1 MAIAGENGP
10 ASLDQASRK
19 SHSCR
24 GSASAHFFFAVFALF
39 ALPQARQKAQ
49 KLQKIF
55 PVAAGDQAHK
65 KLLRSLAALIGL
77 REN

>member
-1 MAIAGENGP
+1 MVLP
-10 ASLDQASRK
+10 ALIRLLESRIRAEAEPLHT
-19 SHSCR
+19 SFLQFLRFLPCR
-24 GSASAHFFFAVFALF
+24 
-39 ALPQARQKAQ
+39 RQKAQ